1 MIKIS
6 DNFKTD
12 DKKLAAL
19 YESAR
24 RTLTGSLTAFG
35 DYELAALSPTSDR
48 MTLASEIMTAET
60 VARYN
65 VAQAM
70 DCVKAFAMTQRED
83 GQLACEII
91 KNGGEVFCDYSGL
104 AGFSFVDEALSLYYM
119 TKKKE
124 KAYLSMLYSVF
135 AGLDEYIASTH
146 DYNRNGL
153 PELLCESETAERCLT
168 ARYTPIKV
176 KEEGKLREISVFPI
190 ETGMIAAFSYRLK
203 TALGQISRM
212 IGDGRDGI
220 YFEEAETLR
229 VRIKNHFWVEDA
241 KACYDRD
248 YRGSLMHSLTIDNLF
263 MMYYG
268 ALDIDSADKFVKH
281 HLMNPDEFYTA
292 FPLPTFSVNS
302 PEFSNDPSHRFGGQ
316 ARGVTYRRAIRALE
330 KYGYYR
336 ELTHIGKR
344 FLSAVADSLAFTEQY
359 DPFTGAPSC
368 SKICS
373 DYAPTASAVL
383 EFIARFYG
391 VSVVFDEVCWGAVGH
406 EGECSSEYKF
416 KWGGDMYTL
425 AAEKETSMG
434 LINGS
439 LVFTV
444 TNGAR
449 VITDWFGNN
458 PRVVNLS
465 DETRDCVFVY
475 RNQTFSFTIAPGE
488 IKEF

>member
-19 YESAR
+19 YDSAR
-24 RTLTGSLTAFG
+24 SILMGAMRPFG
-35 DYELAALSPTSDR
+35 DYELAALSSTSDR

-60 VARYN
+60 FGRYN
-65 VAQAM
+65 VARAM
-70 DCVKAFAMTQRED
+70 DCVRAFAVTQRED

-91 KNGGEVFCDYSGL
+91 RHGDEVVCDYTGL

-124 KAYLSMLYSVF
+124 RVYLEMLYSMF
-135 AGLDEYIASTH
+135 SRLDEYIANTH
-146 DYNRNGL
+146 DYNHNGL
-153 PELLCESETAERCLT
+153 PELLSEKETAERFLSV
-168 ARYTPIKV
+168 RYLPLKV
-176 KEEGKLREISVFPI
+176 KENGKLREISVFPI
-190 ETGMIAAFSYRLK
+190 ESGMIAAFVCRLK
-203 TALGQISRM
+203 TALGQISRIM
-212 IGDGRDGI
+212 GDERDGI
-220 YFEEAETLR
+220 YFEEAEMLR
-229 VRIKNHFWVEDA
+229 VRIKNYFWDA
-241 KACYDRD
+241 KTGACYDRD
-248 YRGSLMHSLTIDNLF
+248 YRGSLMHSLTVDNLF

-268 ALDIDSADKFVKH
+268 ALDRDTADAFVKK

-292 FPLPTFSVNS
+292 FPLPTYPVNS
-302 PEFSNDPSHRFGGQ
+302 PEFSNDPNHRFGGQ
-316 ARGVTYRRAIRALE
+316 PCGVTYRRAIRALE

-336 ELTHIGKR
+336 ELAHIGKR
-344 FLSAVADSLAFTEQY
+344 FLSAVSESLAFTEQY
-359 DPFTGAPSC
+359 DPFTGAPSG
-368 SKICS
+368 SKICA

-391 VSVVFDEVCWGAVGH
+391 ISVVFDEVYWGAVGH
-406 EGECSSEYKF
+406 EGESTSEYNY

-425 AAEKETSMG
+425 AAEQETSMG

-439 LVFTV
+439 PVFTI

-488 IKEF
+488 IKQF